1 MRRFFYCMQHKHKT
15 WVKGT
20 SAGVPSSL
28 LDTSDFI
35 KVPKSACSQTHI
47 PDHGL
52 VGLIIHRN
60 INADGGRLFKKKSVG
75 MW

>member
-1 MRRFFYCMQHKHKT
+1 MRGLFNCMQHKHEI

-20 SAGVPSSL
+20 SAVVPSSL

-35 KVPKSACSQTHI
+35 KVPKSTCPQTHL
-47 PDHGL
+47 PDRGL

-60 INADGGRLFKKKSVG
+60 INADGDRLYKKKSVG
-75 MW
+75 MR